1 VFKLQTLAVSPR
13 VRRLLPMRVLV
24 AVAIGGLLG
33 GCASRAPTAQQAQV
47 RQQPVKVASYD
58 YDRRIRVEDDGI
70 EEQAAPRKSTKVEV
84 DDPREPFSP
93 NYGRYIR

>member
-1 VFKLQTLAVSPR
+1 MFKLQTLACLPR
-13 VRRLLPMRVLV
+13 ARRLLPMRVLV

-70 EEQAAPRKSTKVEV
+70 EEQAAPRKSTTVQV

>member
-1 VFKLQTLAVSPR
+1 MFKLQTLAVSMR
-13 VRRLLPMRVLV
+13 VQRLFSMRVLV

-84 DDPREPFSP
+84 DDSREPFSP

>member
-1 VFKLQTLAVSPR
+1 MYKLQTLAVSPR
-13 VRRLLPMRVLV
+13 FRRLLPMRVLV

-70 EEQAAPRKSTKVEV
+70 EEQAAPRKSTVEV

>member
-1 VFKLQTLAVSPR
+1 MFKLQTLAVSMR
-13 VRRLLPMRVLV
+13 VQRLFSMRVLV

-58 YDRRIRVEDDGI
+58 YDQRIRVEDDGI
-70 EEQAAPRKSTKVEV
+70 EEQAAPRKSMKVEV

>member
-1 VFKLQTLAVSPR
+1 MFKLQTLAVSPR
-13 VRRLLPMRVLV
+13 VRRLLPVRVLV

-58 YDRRIRVEDDGI
+58 YDKRIRVEDDGI
-70 EEQAAPRKSTKVEV
+70 EEQAAPRKSMKVEV

>member
-1 VFKLQTLAVSPR
+1 MFKLQTLAVSPR
-13 VRRLLPMRVLV
+13 VQRLLPMRALV

-84 DDPREPFSP
+84 DDSREPFSP

>member
-1 VFKLQTLAVSPR
+1 
-13 VRRLLPMRVLV
+13 
-24 AVAIGGLLG
+24 
-33 GCASRAPTAQQAQV
+33 V